1 MQYWIERYIVIVL
14 IVIAW
19 EVLPAAGVIDE
30 FFISRPSL
38 VIARIT
44 EWAVSGELWF
54 HIAVTVQEAIL
65 GFIIGVA
72 LGASLGIV
80 CGLEK
85 NISTAFV
92 PLASVGNALP
102 KLAFAPLLIAWF
114 GFGMSSKVAL
124 AAMVVFFFVFFGVYS
139 GIQAGDKLVVANAKI
154 LGGKGWGLMRHVYA
168 PSALTWIIASLR
180 LGIAYAFAAAVIG
193 EYLGSS
199 HGLGF
204 LIIYGKSMLDMT
216 DIFAALVIIIA
227 IVGTLD
233 VVLRKVG
240 DSSASWQGRDT
251 AEESIR

>member
-1 MQYWIERYIVIVL
+1 MLYWIERYIVLVL
-14 IVIAW
+14 IVVAW
-19 EVLPAAGVIDE
+19 EVLPAYGIIDA

-54 HIAVTVQEAIL
+54 HIAVTAQEAIL
-65 GFIIGVA
+65 GFIIGVV
-72 LGASLGIV
+72 LGASFGIL

-85 NISTAFV
+85 NVSKAFV
-92 PLASVGNALP
+92 PIASVFNSLP

-124 AAMVVFFFVFFGVYS
+124 AAAVVFFFVFFGVYS
-139 GIQAGDKLVVANAKI
+139 GIQAGDRLIVANARI
-154 LGGKGWGLMRHVYA
+154 LGGKSWGLLRHVYA
-168 PSALTWIIASLR
+168 PSAVGWIVASLR
-180 LGIAYAFAAAVIG
+180 LGISYAFAAAVIG

-199 HGLGF
+199 HGLGY

-216 DIFAALVIIIA
+216 DIFAALVIIVA
-227 IVGTLD
+227 IVATLD

-240 DSSASWQGRDT
+240 DNSARWQGRDT
-251 AEESIR
+251 AEESAR